1 MTVLS
6 APVSLRRE
14 EEKDYRNVEIL
25 IREAFWN
32 HHNPGCDEHYFA
44 HVLRP
49 QQVFVKELS
58 LVAETEDGTLAGSVM
73 GTKAE
78 ILCDDDTVHPVLCLG
93 PLAVHPA
100 FQRMGVGET
109 LLNAFGKT
117 ALELGYNTVILYG
130 NPLYYT
136 KKGFRDGKRYGIREA
151 GGYHGALLVRELV
164 PGALKGKSGTF
175 RELYEYTPSDED
187 VAAFDALFP
196 PKEKA
201 FRDSQDAF
209 MLSVQ
214 TPGYSVLS
222 SAEMKEMEA
231 LSDARGVSYE
241 QLMENAGTAAA
252 DAIDRMVM
260 LHGIEY
266 KDRGTKDLAEGQ
278 KLLILAGKGNNAGDG
293 FVIAR
298 LLANRGFSV
307 KIALLCGTKFSPL
320 AALNLQRLEELV
332 QPEDLATAISEADII
347 VDAVF
352 GTGFHGALS
361 PELQNVFALANKAS
375 ALRIALDIPS
385 GMNCDTGETS
395 PHTFEADH
403 TLCFGAYKPCMLMLS
418 CQPYLGRWKC
428 LEIGLLEPF
437 QVKD

>member
-6 APVSLRRE
+6 APLNIRQE
-14 EEKDYRNVEIL
+14 KEKDHRNVEIL

-44 HVLRP
+44 HVLRT
-49 QQVFVKELS
+49 QEVFVKELS
-58 LVAETEDGTLAGSVM
+58 LVAETEEGTLAGVVM

-100 FQRMGVGET
+100 FQRLGVGED
-109 LLNAFGKT
+109 LLNSFGEK
-117 ALELGYNTVILYG
+117 ALELGYDTVILYG

-164 PGALKGKSGTF
+164 PGALKGKCGTF
-175 RELYEYTPSDED
+175 RELYEYTPTDEV

-196 PKEKA
+196 AKEKE

-231 LSDARGVSYE
+231 LSDANGVSYE

-252 DAIDRMVM
+252 EAICRMVKQD
-260 LHGIEY
+260 GVEY
-266 KDRGTKDLAEGQ
+266 KDIGVKYLAEGR

-307 KIALLCGTKFSPL
+307 QIALLCGTKFSPL
-320 AALNLQRLEELV
+320 ASLNLQRLGKIV
-332 QPEDLATAISEADII
+332 QPENLPAAIFEADII
-347 VDAVF
+347 VDGVF

-361 PELQNVFALANKAS
+361 PDLQEVFALANKAS

-385 GMNCDTGETS
+385 GMNCDTGEAS
-395 PHTFEADH
+395 ANTFKADH
-403 TLCFGAYKPCMLMLS
+403 TLCFGAYKHCMLMLP

-428 LEIGLLEPF
+428 LEIGLVEPF
-437 QVKD
+437 MTE